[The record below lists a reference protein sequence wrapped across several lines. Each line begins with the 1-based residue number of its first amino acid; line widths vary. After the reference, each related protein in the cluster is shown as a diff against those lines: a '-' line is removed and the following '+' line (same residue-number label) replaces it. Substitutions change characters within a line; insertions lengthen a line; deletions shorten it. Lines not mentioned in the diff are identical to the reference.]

1 MRVAFWFMKQSQAMT
16 ILMSGRSVF
25 LTGAPGAG
33 KSYLLSKFV
42 QNAISKGRK
51 VAVTASTGIAATH
64 ISGSTIHSWSQIG
77 IKESLDSKD
86 LAAFGRRGKLISRF
100 LNTDVLVIDEV
111 SMLSGNFLSMLDT
124 LAKELRRDHRP
135 FGGLQMV
142 LVGDM
147 FQLPPV
153 SRSSS
158 DFDFAHESSAWKDLD
173 PLVCYLDEQH
183 RQGDDGLLA
192 VLEAMRR
199 GTLNDDHIALLEAR
213 RRIRPPAEE
222 EVTRLF
228 AHNVDVDSINH
239 RRLALLGGTSASFD
253 MRPRG
258 PSAAVEQLAKRILAP
273 GHLEL
278 KVGAEVMFVAND
290 PSKAF
295 ANGSRGRVA
304 RFEQGRVVVEL
315 ADGHREINVSPYL
328 WQHTE
333 DDEVVAEISQL
344 PLRLAWAITIHKSQ
358 GMSIDSA
365 EVDLSRTFA
374 PGMGYV
380 ALSRLRSLDGLYIK
394 GMNSMALVL
403 NDQIFELDERLRA
416 ASDALA
422 ESTSEYGDEGA
433 LSDSD

>member
-1 MRVAFWFMKQSQAMT
+1 MKQSQAMT

-33 KSYLLSKFV
+33 KSYLLGKFV
-42 QNAISKGRK
+42 SNAVSKGRK

-77 IKESLDSKD
+77 IKETLDAKD
-86 LAAFGRRGKLISRF
+86 IAALARRGKLVSRF

-124 LAKELRRDHRP
+124 LARELRRDHRP
-135 FGGLQMV
+135 FGGIQMV

-158 DFDFAHESSAWKDLD
+158 GFDFAHESLAWKDLD

-199 GTLNDDHIALLEAR
+199 GNLNEDHIAVLEER
-213 RRIRPPAEE
+213 RRLGPPPGV

-239 RRLALLGGTSASFD
+239 RRLALLGGETASFE

-258 PSAAVEQLAKRILAP
+258 PSVAVEQLAKRILAP

-278 KVGAEVMFVAND
+278 KVDAEVMFVAND
-290 PSKAF
+290 PFKAF

-304 RFEQGRVVVEL
+304 HIEQGRVVVEL
-315 ADGHREINVSPYL
+315 ADGRREITVSPYV
-328 WQHTE
+328 WQHIE

-358 GMSIDSA
+358 GMSIDAA
-365 EVDLSRTFA
+365 EIDLSRTFA

-403 NDQIFELDERLRA
+403 NAQIFELDERLRSS
-416 ASDALA
+416 SDELA
-422 ESTSEYGDEGA
+422 RSTADYH
-433 LSDSD
+433 

>member
-1 MRVAFWFMKQSQAMT
+1 MKQSQAMT

-33 KSYLLSKFV
+33 KSYLLGKFV
-42 QNAISKGRK
+42 ANAISKGRK

-77 IKESLDSKD
+77 IKETLEAKD
-86 LAAFGRRGKLISRF
+86 IAALARRGKLVSRF

-124 LAKELRRDHRP
+124 LARELRRDHSP

-153 SRSSS
+153 NRSSS
-158 DFDFAHESSAWKDLD
+158 GFDFAHESLAWKDLD

-199 GTLNDDHIALLEAR
+199 GNLNDDHVALLQER
-213 RRIRPPAEE
+213 SRLRPPPGV

-228 AHNVDVDSINH
+228 AHNIDVDSINH
-239 RRLALLGGTSASFD
+239 RHLGLLGGATSSFE

-258 PSAAVEQLAKRILAP
+258 PSGAVEQLAKRILAP

-295 ANGSRGRVA
+295 ANGSRGRVT

-315 ADGHREINVSPYL
+315 ADGKREINVLPYV

-358 GMSIDSA
+358 GMSIDAA
-365 EVDLSRTFA
+365 EIDLSRTFA

-403 NDQIFELDERLRA
+403 NAQIFELDERLRSS
-416 ASDALA
+416 SDELA
-422 ESTSEYGDEGA
+422 GSTAEYP
-433 LSDSD
+433 